1 MRHAF
6 ESITVQIL
14 LLLSFIC
21 SGQDLS
27 RYPAAYLTE
36 EHGLPSNE
44 VYHCIQGPDGYMW
57 FATSNGIARY
67 DGKEFRVFN
76 RSDGLPLNQVFHFY
90 EQSDSTIVGE
100 CMNSQ
105 YFTIKDDSI
114 KAFKINDSLLKH
126 IPTPTYS
133 FSFYRDEFGR
143 MNFGTKSGKYVFSKT
158 GELLDVDSLSPEGVR
173 MQLNYQ
179 LVGDYVFCYRTIREV
194 PTLNFWLFD
203 QGASR
208 SITATS
214 YPKKI
219 RGQSLY
225 GIKTGPE
232 SIAIHSYSRVFLV
245 DSSKLDRIVEI
256 DRQIIGIHCF
266 DNILWICTRNG
277 VFTLDLEHPDAQV
290 RHFFERYSITS
301 VYQSSEGILW
311 ITTTSG
317 GIIKIDPQFRELVY
331 EDQRDQ
337 NITCIYPRN
346 KKVLIGYEDGT
357 VILDEGP
364 INTGLAKVFHMSEI
378 EDKIIIFKPGPVY
391 YDTEIGE
398 VRPYRSFGPDFKEFG
413 MVHEY
418 RLGDSIWATASM
430 SVIMTIKVDSTKVK
444 LKRLT
449 RLKERVKSFTVF
461 RNMIVFS
468 DPRQITFIDLYD
480 HELIERIPTT
490 NTVIRLFEL
499 GEELWGLSEI
509 GEIIPVSNRTKGL
522 IKLPLNQSL
531 YRYNDA
537 VPKNDTLVV
546 AANSGI
552 FYWKIDPEKGN
563 HELLHFD
570 PEKNV
575 HILRLVSD
583 TLYYAT
589 AQRVFKRRLKNL
601 SALVPF
607 VQLERL
613 VASGKSHNPKNSI
626 ELTHEENDLQF
637 LLGHR
642 SYRAELQEYRY
653 QLVGHDSRSFLTGD
667 PQIIYSSLSPG
678 SYRFEY
684 SATCDGITFSNT
696 KTIDVFIAPPF
707 WMRSWF
713 IILLVILFLGS
724 IYYLVWLRLKKVRE
738 KADIQRTISE
748 LRSQALTAQLNPHL
762 VFNILNSIQG
772 MVSNQDVERT
782 NLGIS
787 LFAKFLRKSLSL
799 SREAQVSSKEELK
812 IAQQYFELE
821 KIRFPEQ
828 LEFNTMIETEAQ
840 FELPPLIIQPL
851 VENAI
856 KHGLLPSN
864 SDKKI
869 VKLIV
874 KEDREFYL
882 IEVVDNGIGFVD
894 GQGSGDGMRITR
906 QRLKSLRREND
917 LIVVQ
922 KSNPTIVQI
931 RISKES

>member
-1 MRHAF
+1 M
-6 ESITVQIL
+6 
-14 LLLSFIC
+14 
-21 SGQDLS
+21 
-27 RYPAAYLTE
+27 
-36 EHGLPSNE
+36 PSNE

-76 RSDGLPLNQVFHFY
+76 RSDGLPLNQVFRFY
-90 EQSDSTIVGE
+90 VQSDSTIVGE
-100 CMNSQ
+100 CMNAQ
-105 YFTIKDDSI
+105 YFTIMEDSI
-114 KAFKINDSLLKH
+114 EPFEINDSLLKY
-126 IPTPTYS
+126 IPTS
-133 FSFYRDEFGR
+133 SLSISFYRDELGQF
-143 MNFGTKSGKYVFSKT
+143 NFGTRFGKFVFSNA
-158 GELLDVDSLSPEGVR
+158 GEFLGADSRCGEGIR
-173 MQLNYQ
+173 LQLNYE
-179 LVGDYVFCYRTIREV
+179 LVGDYVFCYGTQGDSSV
-194 PTLNFWLFD
+194 SNFRVFD
-203 QGASR
+203 QGLSKG
-208 SITATS
+208 ITTTS
-214 YPKKI
+214 YPEKNT
-219 RGQSLY
+219 GQSLY
-225 GIKTGPE
+225 GVMTGPE
-232 SIAIHSYSRVFLV
+232 SIAIHSFSRVFMV
-245 DSSKLDRIVEI
+245 DSGKLDRIIEI
-256 DRQIIGIHCF
+256 DGQIIGIHCYN
-266 DNILWICTRNG
+266 NILWICTRKG
-277 VFTLDLEHPDAQV
+277 VFKLDLEHPDEPI

-301 VYQSSEGILW
+301 VYQSSDGILW
-311 ITTTSG
+311 ITTTSK
-317 GIIKIDPQFRELVY
+317 GIIKIDPGLRELVF
-331 EDQRDQ
+331 EDQMDQ
-337 NITCIYPRN
+337 NITCIFPKEGR
-346 KKVLIGYEDGT
+346 VLIGYEDGT
-357 VILDEGP
+357 AILEEGP
-364 INTGLAKVFHMSEI
+364 IKIGLVKVFRISEI
-378 EDKIIIFKPGPVY
+378 QNEVIAFTPAPFY
-391 YDTEIGE
+391 YDHENGR
-398 VRPYRSFGPDFKEFG
+398 VKPYRFLGQDFFRLG

-418 RLGDSIWATASM
+418 RLGDSIWSMASIDA
-430 SVIMTIKVDSTKVK
+430 IMTIKVDSAQAKVEPI
-444 LKRLT
+444 T
-449 RLKERVKSFTVF
+449 RLKDRIKAFTVF
-461 RNMIVFS
+461 RGVIVYS
-468 DPRQITFIDLYD
+468 DPKQVTFINLYD
-480 HELIERIPTT
+480 HKIIEKIPTSS
-490 NTVIRLFEL
+490 TVIKLFKL
-499 GEELWGLSEI
+499 GEELWGLSET
-509 GEIIPVSNRTKGL
+509 GEIIPVSNKTRSL

-546 AANSGI
+546 ATNSGI

-589 AQRVFKRRLKNL
+589 AQRVFKRRLRNL

-613 VASGKSHNPKNSI
+613 VASGRSHNPKNSI

-653 QLVGHDSRSFLTGD
+653 QLIGHDSRPFLTGD
-667 PQIIYSSLSPG
+667 PQINYSSLSPG

-713 IILLVILFLGS
+713 IILLVIIFLGS

-799 SREAQVSSKEELK
+799 SKEAQVSSKEELK

-821 KIRFPEQ
+821 KIRFPDQ
-828 LEFNTMIETEAQ
+828 LEFNTAIETDAQ

-864 SDKKI
+864 VDRKI
-869 VKLIV
+869 VKLVV
-874 KEDREFYL
+874 KEDGEFYL

-906 QRLKSLRREND
+906 QRLKSLGGEND
-917 LIVVQ
+917 LLVVQ

-931 RISKES
+931 RISKKS